1 MHASVRN
8 GLLAALA
15 LGLFAA
21 GALAQTTP
29 SPAAAIPAD
38 LNQVL
43 ATVNG
48 EPITKGD
55 ILDFVARYQVPLG
68 DAERHKE
75 IYETCIDTLVNM
87 KLVSQFIARQRIPIE
102 NERVDA
108 DVKNLQ
114 DELKKDG
121 QDLASALLQ
130 NGKTMDDLRKEL
142 ANRQRWIKYV
152 QAKATDAELKK
163 YVDQHRD
170 VFNGVRVRASHI
182 LLGLKPSATPAEK
195 EQIRKRLLQIKSD
208 IEAGKTTFA
217 AAANKFSEDD
227 GRAKGDGGDIGYFER
242 RSGIIEEFADAAF
255 KLKKGQ
261 ISDPVETVV
270 GYHLILVTDRT
281 AGTTFDFDAKKK
293 LVYDMYSM
301 DLQKNLID
309 TERAKA
315 KVEVKPMPAN
325 LFPSAPA
332 AAEPANETGAPKGAP
347 AQPAKP

>member
-15 LGLFAA
+15 LGLLAA
-21 GALAQTTP
+21 GAQAQTAAK
-29 SPAAAIPAD
+29 PAAAAPAD
-38 LNQVL
+38 LNQAL

-68 DAERHKE
+68 DPERHKE
-75 IYETCIDTLVNM
+75 IYVTCIDTLVNM

-108 DVKNLQ
+108 DVKSLQ
-114 DELKKDG
+114 EELKKDG

-130 NGKTMDDLRKEL
+130 NGKSMDDLRKEL

-163 YVDQHRD
+163 YVDQHKD

-182 LLGLKPSATPAEK
+182 LLGVKPNATPAEK
-195 EQIRKRLLQIKSD
+195 EQLRKRLLQIKSD
-208 IEAGKTTFA
+208 IAAGKITFA
-217 AAANKFSEDD
+217 EAANKFSEDD
-227 GRAKGDGGDIGYFER
+227 GRAKGDGGDIGFFER

-281 AGTTFDFDAKKK
+281 EGTTFEFDAKKK

-309 TERAKA
+309 TEHAKA
-315 KVEVKPMPAN
+315 KIEVKPMPAN
-325 LFPSAPA
+325 LFPAAP
-332 AAEPANETGAPKGAP
+332 AEPAKETSAPKGAP
-347 AQPAKP
+347 VKP